1 MVSTSVFI
9 SLISVL
15 TLACAKPAPRNLVVL
30 DSLKSVPSGF
40 VKNGAAP
47 AATTLNLRIA
57 LVPNN
62 MPGLEKALYDVSTP
76 SSALYGQH
84 LTKAEVKGLARR
96 YGIQLKPIF
105 R

>member
-1 MVSTSVFI
+1 MVATSIFTCLV
-9 SLISVL
+9 SAL
-15 TLACAKPAPRNLVVL
+15 TLAYAKPTPRNSGVL
-30 DSLKSVPSGF
+30 EGRENVPKGF
-40 VKNGAAP
+40 VKTGAAP

-84 LTKAEVKGLARR
+84 LTKAEVEGLACR
-96 YGIQLKPIF
+96 YDMQLKPIF